1 MSQQTV
7 FEQLVD
13 AHYASLYRFA
23 FSLTRR
29 ESDACDLTQETFL
42 IWARKGH
49 QVRDESKVKSWLF
62 TTLHR
67 EYLQKH
73 RRRVR
78 FPEVEV
84 ENAEPEL
91 PEIPPV
97 SPERIDRHNVLDALS
112 RLDDN
117 FQAAVALFYLEDHT
131 YPEIA
136 EILQI
141 PLGTVKSR
149 ISRGIAQLHIL
160 LSDPA
165 VPTPSVKEVARG

>member
-1 MSQQTV
+1 MSQETD
-7 FEQLVD
+7 FEKLVD
-13 AHYASLYRFA
+13 LYYPSLYRFA
-23 FSLTRR
+23 FSLTRQ
-29 ESDACDLTQETFL
+29 ESEAGDLTQETFL
-42 IWARKGH
+42 IWAKKGH
-49 QVRDESKVKSWLF
+49 SVRDETKVKSWLF

-78 FPEVEV
+78 FPQVELD
-84 ENAEPEL
+84 EAEMEL
-91 PEIPPV
+91 PEIAPV
-97 SPERIDRHNVLDALS
+97 TMGNIDRHNVLNALS
-112 RLDDN
+112 KLDEN

-149 ISRGIAQLHIL
+149 ISRGIGQLQLL
-160 LSDPA
+160 LSDPTRT
-165 VPTPSVKEVARG
+165 VRPQEVIRG